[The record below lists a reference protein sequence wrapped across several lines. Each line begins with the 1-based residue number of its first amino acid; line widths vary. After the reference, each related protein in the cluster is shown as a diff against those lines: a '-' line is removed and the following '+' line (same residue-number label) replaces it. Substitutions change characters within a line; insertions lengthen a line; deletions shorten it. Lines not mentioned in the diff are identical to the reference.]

1 MKAVERY
8 VERFQPEHYRLLLD
22 INRREK
28 LSET

>member
-8 VERFQPEHYRLLLD
+8 VERFQPEHKRLFLD
-22 INRREK
+22 INLREK